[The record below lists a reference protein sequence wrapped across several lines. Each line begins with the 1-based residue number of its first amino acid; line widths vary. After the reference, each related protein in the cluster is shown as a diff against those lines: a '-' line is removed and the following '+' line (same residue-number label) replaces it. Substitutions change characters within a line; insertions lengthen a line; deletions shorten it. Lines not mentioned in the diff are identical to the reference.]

1 MFKSI
6 ATALLNRVLGNYI
19 ENLNRKQLKI
29 GIWNGK
35 VEMSNIILKLP
46 PTLSSTYFTLIKGTI
61 QSLSLTIPWSNI
73 SKNFSFLEITN
84 IQITLLTGITDPYKI
99 KKYIIE
105 ALTEKI
111 IKSISEGISEGSRYD
126 NNNRGTSS
134 RDTNNNNRIDTNNNN
149 RIDTNNTF
157 ITRIVAK
164 ILNNLQIIIKEI
176 EIRVITLEGHIF
188 KFKIDLIKMKSCNS
202 KWDMIEG
209 VSDRDMMEGIRGV
222 SDRGSGVEGVSD
234 STNEQHPVSDS
245 INEQH
250 PVGDSTNEQHPVS
263 DSTSQHLV
271 NNDTNTQHPVNNS
284 TSQHPVNNSTSQH
297 PVNNSTNEHHPV
309 NNSINEQHPVNNSTS
324 QHPVNNSTS
333 QHPVNNNTTH
343 HPINNNTTHHPV
355 NNDTTHHPVNNNT
368 THHPINNN
376 TFKIIHVKGFS
387 ININNYLLFDL
398 QIITIKCTINNKNL
412 LFKTDIE
419 IPNINTELTIDSY
432 KKVIEF
438 IHTILVEKN
447 KNENLMIKSIN
458 SKILEIEEFIR
469 KGGVMDKGMLEG
481 VNDNSSPIEGV
492 NYKDS
497 VIGGVN
503 NSTNE
508 QHPLY
513 ISTDVQHPLYIS
525 TNEQHPVNNQTNTL
539 HPVNTSTPNINT
551 HIWNLI
557 YQIYFE
563 KYKINTFDRNDTLNI
578 LKENEK
584 YCDLYRK
591 KINKKIKKEEEIEL
605 NEFENKNL
613 IKKIINLR
621 NEVLNEKTPKKSFF
635 SYFWNKKVSKEDKKE
650 IYKAIEYTDSK
661 GSIVGEV
668 DSKDS
673 DRNTLGSI
681 DSVNALSS
689 IDTNTNNNNL
699 TLPTSPYLDSDSLEY
714 VDALEPSDETYK
726 KLTREVDNKEVG
738 SREIGSKEI
747 GRREV
752 DNKEIGSREKDSKQ
766 SISKKYVCNFLVKN
780 FNFNFKVNENIKYSI
795 SIENI
800 ESFISKEGRSIDLSL
815 SVYNFNI
822 FYKKYDKTYKI
833 LRNKRGVEDSTS
845 KEGGVSD
852 RGSKEEG
859 VSDRGSKE
867 KGVSN
872 RGSKEEGVSEC
883 SSKEG
888 GVSDSTNEQ
897 RGVSNSTSK
906 QQGVSNTT
914 INYNPLNNNTTNF
927 CNVIYIKEKNTLNI
941 FINEMK
947 ILNLKKIF
955 FLFDKLKNNKIN
967 EIIRLLSIKDILEG
981 DSGGGV
987 NNSVDRGVSDK
998 DNKQQGVNKSSM
1010 YFGGVNDKG
1019 SKQQGV
1025 NKSSKEE
1032 GVNDKDSKQHG
1043 VNDKD
1048 SKEEG
1053 VNNRDN
1059 KEEGVNDKDSKQQ
1072 GVNDKDSKQQGVND
1086 KDSKEEGVNA
1096 STNNYHPLNNN
1107 TNNYH
1112 PLNNNSTNY
1121 HPLNTNTY
1129 NQHPFNNNLTIVLNI
1144 RKPKISISKYVLRE
1158 MGFILINQSINI
1170 KCKEIILTSVICMK
1184 NKFNLQVKDLEIF
1197 IFKNRIKEY
1206 IVNKIPIEITGSI
1219 VDTVIGCYDIGKGEG
1234 SGVEGVNDKGS
1245 VLEGVKDTG
1254 SMEGGV
1260 SDRGSKQQGVK
1271 DTGSM
1276 EGGVSDRGSKQQ
1288 GVSDSS
1294 VLEGV
1299 NDSTSKQEG
1308 FNYTTDVQD
1317 PVNNTTNQQHPFN
1330 NLPNQQ

>member
-6 ATALLNRVLGNYI
+6 ATALLNRILGNYI

-134 RDTNNNNRIDTNNNN
+134 RDTNSNNRIDTNSNNRIDTNSNN

-209 VSDRDMMEGIRGV
+209 VSDRDMMEGGV
-222 SDRGSGVEGVSD
+222 SDTGTGVEGVSD
-234 STNEQHPVSDS
+234 STNTQHPVNNLS
-245 INEQH
+245 
-250 PVGDSTNEQHPVS
+250 NEQHPVS
-263 DSTSQHLV
+263 DTINEQHPVNNSTS
-271 NNDTNTQHPVNNS
+271 QHPVNNS

-309 NNSINEQHPVNNSTS
+309 NNSINEQHPVNNSINE
-324 QHPVNNSTS
+324 QHPI
-333 QHPVNNNTTH
+333 NNNTTH
-343 HPINNNTTHHPV
+343 HPINNNTTQHPV
-355 NNDTTHHPVNNNT
+355 NNNTTHHPVNNNT

-469 KGGVMDKGMLEG
+469 KGGVIDKGMLEG
-481 VNDNSSPIEGV
+481 VNNKSSVLGGV

-497 VIGGVN
+497 VIEGVN
-503 NSTNE
+503 NSTDV

-525 TNEQHPVNNQTNTL
+525 TNEQHPVNNKTNKQ
-539 HPVNTSTPNINT
+539 HPVNTTPNINT

-621 NEVLNEKTPKKSFF
+621 NEVLHEKTPKKSFF

-650 IYKAIEYTDSK
+650 IYKVIEYTDSK

-673 DRNTLGSI
+673 KG
-681 DSVNALSS
+681 SVNALSNVDS
-689 IDTNTNNNNL
+689 DRNTNTYTNTNNNNL

-726 KLTREVDNKEVG
+726 KLTREIDNKEVDNKEVG
-738 SREIGSKEI
+738 SREICS
-747 GRREV
+747 REV
-752 DNKEIGSREKDSKQ
+752 DNKEVGNREVGTKEKDSKQ

-795 SIENI
+795 SIENL

-833 LRNKRGVEDSTS
+833 LRNKRGVEGSTS
-845 KEGGVSD
+845 KEEGVSN

-867 KGVSN
+867 KGVSD
-872 RGSKEEGVSEC
+872 RG
-883 SSKEG
+883 SKEG

-897 RGVSNSTSK
+897 RGVSDSTSK

-914 INYNPLNNNTTNF
+914 I
-927 CNVIYIKEKNTLNI
+927 
-941 FINEMK
+941 
-947 ILNLKKIF
+947 
-955 FLFDKLKNNKIN
+955 
-967 EIIRLLSIKDILEG
+967 
-981 DSGGGV
+981 
-987 NNSVDRGVSDK
+987 
-998 DNKQQGVNKSSM
+998 KQ
-1010 YFGGVNDKG
+1010 
-1019 SKQQGV
+1019 
-1025 NKSSKEE
+1025 
-1032 GVNDKDSKQHG
+1032 
-1043 VNDKD
+1043 
-1048 SKEEG
+1048 
-1053 VNNRDN
+1053 
-1059 KEEGVNDKDSKQQ
+1059 
-1072 GVNDKDSKQQGVND
+1072 
-1086 KDSKEEGVNA
+1086 
-1096 STNNYHPLNNN
+1096 
-1107 TNNYH
+1107 
-1112 PLNNNSTNY
+1112 
-1121 HPLNTNTY
+1121 
-1129 NQHPFNNNLTIVLNI
+1129 
-1144 RKPKISISKYVLRE
+1144 
-1158 MGFILINQSINI
+1158 
-1170 KCKEIILTSVICMK
+1170 
-1184 NKFNLQVKDLEIF
+1184 
-1197 IFKNRIKEY
+1197 
-1206 IVNKIPIEITGSI
+1206 
-1219 VDTVIGCYDIGKGEG
+1219 
-1234 SGVEGVNDKGS
+1234 
-1245 VLEGVKDTG
+1245 
-1254 SMEGGV
+1254 
-1260 SDRGSKQQGVK
+1260 
-1271 DTGSM
+1271 
-1276 EGGVSDRGSKQQ
+1276 
-1288 GVSDSS
+1288 
-1294 VLEGV
+1294 
-1299 NDSTSKQEG
+1299 
-1308 FNYTTDVQD
+1308 
-1317 PVNNTTNQQHPFN
+1317 
-1330 NLPNQQ
+1330 